1 MKRCGLILLLLSGY
15 VMVCHLQS
23 DQLVRQLHLVDLQK
37 SWNDAQQYCRD
48 EYIDLAIVNSS
59 ALIQEAQKRAGSTEA
74 WIGLSKDWTWSQT
87 GPVQSSWFNMWSPG
101 QPGTDECVIITGSGS
116 WFTRPCSAT
125 YYFVCYDAATN
136 KHILVKNSMTWSD
149 IQVENSMT
157 PSDIQVENSMTPSD
171 IQVENSM
178 TPSDIQVENSMTPSD
193 IQVENSMTPS
203 DILVENSMTPSD
215 ILVENSMTPS
225 DILVENSMT
234 PSDIQVENS
243 MTPSDIQVENSMT
256 PSDILVENSMT
267 PSDILVEN
275 SMTPSDIQVENSMT
289 PSDIQ
294 VENSMTPSDILVENS
309 MTPSDIQVENSMTPS
324 DILVE
329 NSMTPSDI
337 LVENSM
343 TWSDAQSYCR
353 QTYTDLSTITN
364 TQDNSQVASMLSDTA
379 GAWIGLYRKYWTW
392 SNSSRASNLP
402 WGPGQPDDS
411 VNCATIVRSTGSF
424 NSHNC
429 DDQRPFLCSRD
440 VKPSALRSV
449 KVQLRAGSADLNDP
463 TVQESILQQVREKLV
478 EQGVTEEV
486 KLRWRTQPDGKVFHR
501 EEETAAYSEKEDC
514 GGLV

>member
-1 MKRCGLILLLLSGY
+1 MKVAALLASNASDEVTVHGNGLNSSGCGQMAAVPSTDNGGRAGLKRIVPMAQTSGY

-149 IQVENSMT
+149 
-157 PSDIQVENSMTPSD
+157 
-171 IQVENSM
+171 
-178 TPSDIQVENSMTPSD
+178 
-193 IQVENSMTPS
+193 
-203 DILVENSMTPSD
+203 
-215 ILVENSMTPS
+215 
-225 DILVENSMT
+225 
-234 PSDIQVENS
+234 
-243 MTPSDIQVENSMT
+243 
-256 PSDILVENSMT
+256 
-267 PSDILVEN
+267 
-275 SMTPSDIQVENSMT
+275 
-289 PSDIQ
+289 
-294 VENSMTPSDILVENS
+294 
-309 MTPSDIQVENSMTPS
+309 
-324 DILVE
+324 
-329 NSMTPSDI
+329 
-337 LVENSM
+337 
-343 TWSDAQSYCR
+343 AQSYCR

-364 TQDNSQVASMLSDTA
+364 TQDNSQVASMMPSYYEV
-379 GAWIGLYRKYWTW
+379 WIGLYRKYWTW
-392 SNSSRASNLP
+392 SNSSTASNLP

-411 VNCATIVRSTGSF
+411 VNCATIVGSTGSF

>member
-1 MKRCGLILLLLSGY
+1 MINNERAAADEIHEDVFTVFQLSVMKRCGLILLLLSGY

-74 WIGLSKDWTWSQT
+74 WIGLSKSGWKWSQT

-101 QPGTDECVIITGSGS
+101 QPGTNECVTISRSGS
-116 WFTRPCSAT
+116 WSTRRCSAT

-136 KHILVKNSMTWSD
+136 KHILVKN
-149 IQVENSMT
+149 
-157 PSDIQVENSMTPSD
+157 P
-171 IQVENSM
+171 
-178 TPSDIQVENSMTPSD
+178 
-193 IQVENSMTPS
+193 
-203 DILVENSMTPSD
+203 
-215 ILVENSMTPS
+215 
-225 DILVENSMT
+225 
-234 PSDIQVENS
+234 
-243 MTPSDIQVENSMT
+243 
-256 PSDILVENSMT
+256 
-267 PSDILVEN
+267 
-275 SMTPSDIQVENSMT
+275 
-289 PSDIQ
+289 
-294 VENSMTPSDILVENS
+294 
-309 MTPSDIQVENSMTPS
+309 
-324 DILVE
+324 
-329 NSMTPSDI
+329 
-337 LVENSM
+337 M

-353 QTYTDLSTITN
+353 HRYTDLSTITN
-364 TQDNSQVASMLSDTA
+364 TQDNSQVASMLPSYYLY
-379 GAWIGLYRKYWTW
+379 AWIGLYRKYWTW
-392 SNSSRASNLP
+392 SNSSTASNLP

-411 VNCATIVRSTGSF
+411 VNCATIVGSTGSF

-429 DDQRPFLCSRD
+429 SDQRPFLCSRD
-440 VKPSALRSV
+440 VKPSASRSV

>member
-116 WFTRPCSAT
+116 WSTAPCSNKH
-125 YYFVCYDAATN
+125 YFVCYDAATN
-136 KHILVKNSMTWSD
+136 KHILVK
-149 IQVENSMT
+149 
-157 PSDIQVENSMTPSD
+157 
-171 IQVENSM
+171 
-178 TPSDIQVENSMTPSD
+178 
-193 IQVENSMTPS
+193 
-203 DILVENSMTPSD
+203 
-215 ILVENSMTPS
+215 
-225 DILVENSMT
+225 
-234 PSDIQVENS
+234 
-243 MTPSDIQVENSMT
+243 
-256 PSDILVENSMT
+256 
-267 PSDILVEN
+267 
-275 SMTPSDIQVENSMT
+275 
-289 PSDIQ
+289 
-294 VENSMTPSDILVENS
+294 
-309 MTPSDIQVENSMTPS
+309 
-324 DILVE
+324 
-329 NSMTPSDI
+329 
-337 LVENSM
+337 NSM

-392 SNSSRASNLP
+392 SNSSTASNLP

-411 VNCATIVRSTGSF
+411 VNCATIVGSTGSF

-429 DDQRPFLCSRD
+429 DDQRPFLCSRGD
-440 VKPSALRSV
+440 AGRYILVQDSRSFHGA
-449 KVQLRAGSADLNDP
+449 RSYCRERYTDLS
-463 TVQESILQQVREKLV
+463 TVNSVVNNTEIVREKLV

-501 EEETAAYSEKEDC
+501 EEETAAYSEKED
-514 GGLV
+514 